1 MRAGTS
7 PPPPLPGSH
16 LHVSEY
22 VRHICVS
29 RYYGQESTSEPLTR
43 SERLWAQAVEDVE
56 ARHAS
61 IAGLSTSRDVAYSGA
76 GTGSVAPPPA
86 PAPYTSS
93 SAAVGGASL
102 AYSSTG
108 GAYTTAYV
116 SA

>member
-1 MRAGTS
+1 M
-7 PPPPLPGSH
+7 
-16 LHVSEY
+16 
-22 VRHICVS
+22 S

-61 IAGLSTSRDVAYSGA
+61 IAGLSTSHDVAYSGV

-86 PAPYTSS
+86 PAPYTDPYTSS
-93 SAAVGGASL
+93 SAAIGGASL

-108 GAYTTAYV
+108 GAYTTTYV
-116 SA
+116 STSRRRGLFV